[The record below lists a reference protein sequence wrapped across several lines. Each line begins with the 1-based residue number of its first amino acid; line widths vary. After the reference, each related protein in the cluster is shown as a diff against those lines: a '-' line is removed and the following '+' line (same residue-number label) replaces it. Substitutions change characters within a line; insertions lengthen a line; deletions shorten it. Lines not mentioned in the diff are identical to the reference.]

1 SSYVVAHSAGLR
13 DPVGDNAAGI
23 ALMKQAVKLGET
35 FSEAA
40 VTHKT
45 VALASSIGPAKAGA
59 SSMSDKEAPLAAMLT
74 AVSGMVESD
83 SLGSAKGSASAKK
96 TSPDDGSLPHS
107 TDPVIAISAKAG
119 LGVTA
124 AGAVQMSNGEIVT
137 LMSGADTQFVS
148 GGQMRVHSG
157 QSIGVLGGAV
167 APGADG
173 LGVQM
178 IAAKDAID
186 VQAQADTLTVQARDE
201 VNVISANAF
210 VDFAAAK
217 SISLSTAGGANITID
232 GGNITVQC
240 PGKIVVNS
248 GRKSFASNEKVKYVM
263 PALPR
268 AELEVKKRFA
278 FSS

>member
-1 SSYVVAHSAGLR
+1 
-13 DPVGDNAAGI
+13 
-23 ALMKQAVKLGET
+23 
-35 FSEAA
+35 
-40 VTHKT
+40 
-45 VALASSIGPAKAGA
+45 
-59 SSMSDKEAPLAAMLT
+59 MLT

-96 TSPDDGSLPHS
+96 TSPDGGSLPHS
-107 TDPVIAISAKAG
+107 TDPIVAISAKAG
-119 LGVTA
+119 LGVTG
-124 AGAVQMSNGEIVT
+124 AGAMQMSNGETIS
-137 LMSGADTQFVS
+137 LMSGSDTQFVS

-157 QSIGVLGGAV
+157 QAIGVLGGAV

-240 PGKIVVNS
+240 PGKLVVLAGSKNFDHAVKEQYVLPVLPNS
-248 GRKSFASNEKVKYVM
+248 VCPDCLLRAAAVGSPFAARGGR
-263 PALPR
+263 
-268 AELEVKKRFA
+268 
-278 FSS
+278 